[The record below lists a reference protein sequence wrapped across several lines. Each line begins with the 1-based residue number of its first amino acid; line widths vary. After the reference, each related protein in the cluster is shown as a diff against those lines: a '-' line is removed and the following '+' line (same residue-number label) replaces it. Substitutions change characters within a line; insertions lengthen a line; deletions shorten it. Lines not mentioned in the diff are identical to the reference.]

1 MRSVAACFL
10 IIRDGL
16 MHWKRSKYFQ
26 IGAYLGFIILAACG
40 GEIGETG
47 PSCRFAISET
57 FEQVC
62 SGETCRC
69 RLSVSI
75 FNGGHL
81 TVSGM
86 LHYDAFNAEGSKV
99 AYADFQVTDLTIGSS
114 RSLQNDLLDFQTN
127 KPLESCSNVSRVEET
142 TVPSCP

>member
-1 MRSVAACFL
+1 MRSVVACFL
-10 IIRDGL
+10 TIRDGV

-26 IGAYLGFIILAACG
+26 IGAFLGIIILAACG
-40 GEIGETG
+40 GETG
-47 PSCRFAISET
+47 PSCRFSISET

-62 SGETCRC
+62 SGDTCRC

-75 FNGGHL
+75 RNGGPL

-86 LHYDAFNAEGSKV
+86 LHYDAFDADGSKV
-99 AYADFQVTDLTIGSS
+99 AYTDFQITDLAPGTS

-142 TVPSCP
+142 TVPGCP

>member
-1 MRSVAACFL
+1 MRSVVACFL
-10 IIRDGL
+10 TIRDGL

-26 IGAYLGFIILAACG
+26 IGAYLGIIIFAACR
-40 GEIGETG
+40 EIGETG

-69 RLSVSI
+69 RLNVSI

-99 AYADFQVTDLTIGSS
+99 AYADFEITDLTIGSS

-127 KPLESCSNVSRVEET
+127 KPLENCSDVSRVEET
-142 TVPSCP
+142 TVPGCP